1 MRQRREKLKKFKVYY
16 FVGDYWSSSGEE
28 ERSVIIKARTE
39 EEAKLIFKSEPP
51 KPCDSFGWV
60 EEI

>member
-1 MRQRREKLKKFKVYY
+1 MNRKSEKLKKFKVYY
-16 FVGDYWSSSGEE
+16 FVGDFFSRQGEE

-39 EEAKLIFKSEPP
+39 EEAELIFKNCPP